1 MNETAPLSRLPN
13 RTFVSPSSDQLIREA
28 IHRELDRGGAVY
40 IIPTAVHGHR
50 RAGRRIRRIVPDARI
65 GVGHG
70 QMDEKVLEE
79 VMLGFYRKEFDIL
92 LATTIIES
100 GVDNPDVNTIIIDN
114 ADTLGLTQLYQL
126 RGRVGR
132 GDVRAYAYLLYL
144 PHKALR
150 PEARV
155 ASRGDPGS
163 QRAWRRFRVAMRDLE
178 IRGAG

>member
-1 MNETAPLSRLPN
+1 MHDDKRPDPQSENDGTRHE
-13 RTFVSPSSDQLIREA
+13 DEA
-28 IHRELDRGGAVY
+28 IPSAS
-40 IIPTAVHGHR
+40 
-50 RAGRRIRRIVPDARI
+50 
-65 GVGHG
+65 
-70 QMDEKVLEE
+70 DEKVLEE

-132 GDVRAYAYLLYL
+132 GDVRAYAYLLYE

-150 PEARV
+150 PEARE
-155 ASRGDPGS
+155 R
-163 QRAWRRFRVAMRDLE
+163 LE
-178 IRGAG
+178 VIQEAN

>member
-1 MNETAPLSRLPN
+1 MIETAPLSRLPI

-40 IIPTAVHGHR
+40 IITTACTTSTCWPS
-50 RAGRRIRRIVPDARI
+50 IRRIVPDARI
-65 GVGHG
+65 ASATADGRKGARRG
-70 QMDEKVLEE
+70 DARVLPQ
-79 VMLGFYRKEFDIL
+79 GIRHP
-92 LATTIIES
+92 AGTTIIEL

-132 GDVRAYAYLLYL
+132 GDVRAYAYLLYQ

-150 PEARV
+150 PEARE
-155 ASRGDPGS
+155 RP
-163 QRAWRRFRVAMRDLE
+163 R
-178 IRGAG
+178 